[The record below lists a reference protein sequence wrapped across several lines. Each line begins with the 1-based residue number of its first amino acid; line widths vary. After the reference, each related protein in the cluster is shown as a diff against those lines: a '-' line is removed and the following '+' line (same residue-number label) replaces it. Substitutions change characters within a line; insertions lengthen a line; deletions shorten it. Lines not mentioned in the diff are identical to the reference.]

1 MHFIYLNESILL
13 CKVDE
18 IHYIAKLTDD
28 TITGSS
34 GTKLGKTVL
43 SNELARFDRSPRG
56 GSVACFVKN
65 SISYNWK
72 PKFYINTESIFMEV
86 FLPKSEP
93 VLIDILHRPP
103 DEYDIVN
110 CL

>member
-1 MHFIYLNESILL
+1 MHFIYLNGSILL

-34 GTKLGKTVL
+34 GTKFGNTVL
-43 SNELARFDRSPRG
+43 SNELARVDLSPRR
-56 GSVACFVKN
+56 GSVACFDKN

-72 PKFYINTESIFMEV
+72 PNCCMNAESIFMEV
-86 FLPKSEP
+86 FLPKSKP
-93 VLIDILHRPP
+93 ILIDILHRPP
-103 DEYDIVN
+103 DEYHIVN